1 MTRIHVRATE
11 PSDIEAISEIMN
23 CPGVIGNTLQTPYQ
37 SVEWRRERFANYRPG
52 SRSLVAEIDGRVV
65 GNLGLTP
72 EGSDRRRHVASIGMA
87 VHDDFQGMGVGTALM
102 EAMVDLAERWMGIT
116 RIELTVYTDNDPA
129 IALYKKF
136 DFEVEGTA
144 PRYAFRAGEYVD
156 AYYMAR
162 VRPPSVAA
170 VD

>member
-1 MTRIHVRATE
+1 MTPIHVRATE

-23 CPGVIGNTLQTPYQ
+23 SPGVIRNTLQTPYQ

-52 SRSLVAEIDGRVV
+52 SRSLVAEVDGRVV

-72 EGSDRRRHVASIGMA
+72 EGSDRRKHVGSIGMA
-87 VHDDFQGMGVGTALM
+87 VHDDFQGQGVGTALM
-102 EAMVDLAERWMGIT
+102 EVIIELAERWMGLT
-116 RIELTVYTDNDPA
+116 RIELSVYTDNAPA

-136 DFEVEGTA
+136 GFEIEGTA
-144 PRYAFRAGEYVD
+144 PRYAFRDGEYVD

-162 VRPPSVAA
+162 VKR
-170 VD
+170 